1 MVEVF
6 KGTTTV
12 GVLCDGGVV
21 LASESRATMGS
32 FIASS
37 SAKKIYQVDDLVG
50 LTTAGAVGDAQS
62 LVRMVQVEARLYK
75 MQRGERMTVKAVT
88 SMLANILSSRRY
100 YPFMVQLVMGGVDRY
115 GPRIYSL
122 DALGGQIEEREV
134 VATDFVQPSAGCRE
148 RIAESESPAAGIDAD
163 PGAAGEGDV
172 AGQQG
177 AIQGTVHLRH
187 REGTR
192 AGDSEAEGGV
202 GGKGV
207 VAASGYGAGI
217 AEGEHSGT
225 NGRAAGVDVR
235 AGEVE
240 VAGSGFG
247 EAGEGSGFGDDG

>member
-75 MQRGERMTVKAVT
+75 MQRGESMTVKAVT

-134 VATDFVQPSAGCRE
+134 VATGSGSP
-148 RIAESESPAAGIDAD
+148 IAYGVLESMYKPGISIED
-163 PGAAGEGDV
+163 
-172 AGQQG
+172 
-177 AIQGTVHLRH
+177 GTVLAA
-187 REGTR
+187 R
-192 AGDSEAEGGV
+192 AIHNAMKRDS
-202 GGKGV
+202 
-207 VAASGYGAGI
+207 ASGDKIELVRITDKYQ
-217 AEGEHSGT
+217 EVGEPEFS
-225 NGRAAGVDVR
+225 
-235 AGEVE
+235 EIMKLL
-240 VAGSGFG
+240 
-247 EAGEGSGFGDDG
+247 

>member
-62 LVRMVQVEARLYK
+62 LVRMVQVEVRLYK
-75 MQRGERMTVKAVT
+75 MQRGESMTVKAVT

-134 VATDFVQPSAGCRE
+134 VATGSGSP
-148 RIAESESPAAGIDAD
+148 IAYGVLESMYKPGISIED
-163 PGAAGEGDV
+163 
-172 AGQQG
+172 
-177 AIQGTVHLRH
+177 GTVLAA
-187 REGTR
+187 R
-192 AGDSEAEGGV
+192 AIHNAMKRDS
-202 GGKGV
+202 
-207 VAASGYGAGI
+207 ASGDKIELVRITNKYQ
-217 AEGEHSGT
+217 EVGEPEFS
-225 NGRAAGVDVR
+225 
-235 AGEVE
+235 EIMKLL
-240 VAGSGFG
+240 
-247 EAGEGSGFGDDG
+247 

>member
-12 GVLCDGGVV
+12 GVLCDGGGV

-75 MQRGERMTVKAVT
+75 MQRGEGMTVKAVT

-115 GPRIYSL
+115 GPKIYSL

-134 VATDFVQPSAGCRE
+134 VSTGSGSP
-148 RIAESESPAAGIDAD
+148 IAYGVLESMYKPGISIED
-163 PGAAGEGDV
+163 
-172 AGQQG
+172 
-177 AIQGTVHLRH
+177 GTVLAA
-187 REGTR
+187 R
-192 AGDSEAEGGV
+192 AIHNAMKRDS
-202 GGKGV
+202 
-207 VAASGYGAGI
+207 ASGDKIELVRITDKYQ
-217 AEGEHSGT
+217 EVGEPEFS
-225 NGRAAGVDVR
+225 
-235 AGEVE
+235 EIMKLL
-240 VAGSGFG
+240 
-247 EAGEGSGFGDDG
+247 

>member
-75 MQRGERMTVKAVT
+75 MQRGEGMTVKAVT

-134 VATDFVQPSAGCRE
+134 VATGSGSP
-148 RIAESESPAAGIDAD
+148 IAYGVLESMYKPGISIED
-163 PGAAGEGDV
+163 
-172 AGQQG
+172 
-177 AIQGTVHLRH
+177 GTVLAA
-187 REGTR
+187 R
-192 AGDSEAEGGV
+192 AIHNAMKRDS
-202 GGKGV
+202 
-207 VAASGYGAGI
+207 ASGDKIELVRITDKY
-217 AEGEHSGT
+217 EEVGELEFQEIK
-225 NGRAAGVDVR
+225 NLL
-235 AGEVE
+235 
-240 VAGSGFG
+240 
-247 EAGEGSGFGDDG
+247 

>member
-37 SAKKIYQVDDLVG
+37 SAKKIYQVDDLMG

-134 VATDFVQPSAGCRE
+134 VATGSGSP
-148 RIAESESPAAGIDAD
+148 IAYGVLESMYKPGISIED
-163 PGAAGEGDV
+163 
-172 AGQQG
+172 
-177 AIQGTVHLRH
+177 GTVLAA
-187 REGTR
+187 R
-192 AGDSEAEGGV
+192 AIHNAMKRDS
-202 GGKGV
+202 
-207 VAASGYGAGI
+207 ASGDKIELVRITDKYQ
-217 AEGEHSGT
+217 EVGEPEFS
-225 NGRAAGVDVR
+225 
-235 AGEVE
+235 EIMKLL
-240 VAGSGFG
+240 
-247 EAGEGSGFGDDG
+247 

>member
-75 MQRGERMTVKAVT
+75 MQRGESMTVKAVT

-134 VATDFVQPSAGCRE
+134 VATGSGSP
-148 RIAESESPAAGIDAD
+148 IAYGVLESMYKPGISIED
-163 PGAAGEGDV
+163 
-172 AGQQG
+172 
-177 AIQGTVHLRH
+177 GTVLAA
-187 REGTR
+187 R
-192 AGDSEAEGGV
+192 AIHNAMKRDS
-202 GGKGV
+202 
-207 VAASGYGAGI
+207 ASGDKIELVRITNKYQ
-217 AEGEHSGT
+217 EVGEPEFS
-225 NGRAAGVDVR
+225 
-235 AGEVE
+235 EIMKLL
-240 VAGSGFG
+240 
-247 EAGEGSGFGDDG
+247 

>member
-37 SAKKIYQVDDLVG
+37 SAKKIYQIDDLVG

-75 MQRGERMTVKAVT
+75 MQRGEGMTVKAVT

-134 VATDFVQPSAGCRE
+134 VATGSGSP
-148 RIAESESPAAGIDAD
+148 IAYGVLESMYKPGISIED
-163 PGAAGEGDV
+163 
-172 AGQQG
+172 
-177 AIQGTVHLRH
+177 GTVLAA
-187 REGTR
+187 R
-192 AGDSEAEGGV
+192 AIHNAMKRDS
-202 GGKGV
+202 
-207 VAASGYGAGI
+207 ASGDKIELVRITDKYQ
-217 AEGEHSGT
+217 EVGEPEFS
-225 NGRAAGVDVR
+225 
-235 AGEVE
+235 EIMKLL
-240 VAGSGFG
+240 
-247 EAGEGSGFGDDG
+247 